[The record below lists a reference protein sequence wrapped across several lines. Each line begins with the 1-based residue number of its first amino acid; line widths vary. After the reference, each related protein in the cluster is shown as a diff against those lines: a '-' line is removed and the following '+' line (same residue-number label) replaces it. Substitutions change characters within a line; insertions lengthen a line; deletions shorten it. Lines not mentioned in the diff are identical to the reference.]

1 MEFSKS
7 DIQKLFNIKSER
19 LSYENVDGKSTV
31 WKQFARV
38 KVDDAP
44 VSFVKCA
51 RCSAL
56 LKWNSRD
63 GTSSLKAHVDYCAS
77 KLPQTKI
84 SDFTQQRQIACTT
97 VKIPSF
103 TNT

>member
-44 VSFVKCA
+44 DCQWL
-51 RCSAL
+51 R
-56 LKWNSRD
+56 RD
-63 GTSSLKAHVDYCAS
+63 FWEYQRPAH
-77 KLPQTKI
+77 
-84 SDFTQQRQIACTT
+84 RQKERFHWLAVLWRTEG
-97 VKIPSF
+97 PS
-103 TNT
+103 